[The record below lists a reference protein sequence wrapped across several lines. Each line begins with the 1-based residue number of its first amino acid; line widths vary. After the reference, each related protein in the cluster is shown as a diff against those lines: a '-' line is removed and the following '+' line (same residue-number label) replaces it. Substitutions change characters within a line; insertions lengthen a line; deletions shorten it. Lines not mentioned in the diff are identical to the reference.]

1 MNAAFING
9 VSSHIFDYDD
19 THLKTIIHPAGPVA
33 SAILA
38 LSEMQPVS
46 GKDFLNALVLGVETE
61 CRIGNAVYPNH
72 YDVGWHITGTA
83 GVFGAAAAVGK
94 LLGLSEQQMVWA
106 LGLAASQ
113 PVGLRESFGSMN
125 KSFNPGRA
133 ASNGIFAA
141 VLASKN
147 YTSSDGM
154 IEAKRGW
161 ANTISTKQD
170 YREITEGLGQR
181 YEAALNTYK
190 PFACGIVLHPAIDA
204 AIQLRG
210 EQKFTADQVK
220 RIELKVHPLVLELT
234 GKKTPHEGLEGKF
247 SIYHAVAVALIE
259 GAGGEKQ
266 FSDRAVRDPA
276 VIELRGKVVPVIDPA
291 IKPEQV
297 EMAIEL
303 NDGRVLRKRIEHA
316 IGSLEKPMSDAD
328 LERKFSDLA
337 EGIPA
342 EAADGEGH
350 GAVLEGRRPFRRRRN
365 CADGIAA
372 ERLIDI
378 RQPAPFREIT
388 ALAALQ
394 ARGTPSGPHSLQESF
409 SSGIEIAGCAA
420 FLGGGGPAKRAEHAV
435 QRRIADAEP
444 VLFTDEV
451 MTQVVLLDPA
461 PEPRSRLVGNVGDV
475 MHPFIMKNRKHHS
488 EQRGSG
494 GLRPQYKREKP
505 GGQGQVR
512 HQKPDRQ
519 KQQIQPVRLDM
530 VVVMEAVLQP
540 ARGRPCERRR
550 MKGETMHAVFAQ
562 IEQQRAEQDRDGIQR
577 QDAKQPGQR
586 LNHHGHHERC
596 NAAMAKKHE
605 KHLRLPSD
613 GLAVYPATTA
623 MRWTRAFGRSIPE
636 RAHNR
641 QS

>member
-1 MNAAFING
+1 MPFTDRRTILRAAATLPIFATASGGTSAQTTSSEAPKPAAPAPHVTRILAQYVVAARYDDLPANVRKEGVRTLLNWAGVAIGGSHHQTVDIAVSALAPFSGPAQASLFGRRERFDIMNAAFING

-38 LSEMQPVS
+38 LSEMQVVS
-46 GKDFLNALVLGVETE
+46 GKDFLNALVLGIETE

-83 GVFGAAAAVGK
+83 GVFGSAAAVGK

-133 ASNGIFAA
+133 ASSGIFAA
-141 VLASKN
+141 LLASKN

-210 EQKFTADQVK
+210 EQKFATDQVK

-234 GKKTPHEGLEGKF
+234 GKKTPQEGLEGKF

-276 VIELRGKVVPVIDPA
+276 VVELRAKVVPVINPA

-297 EMAIEL
+297 EMSIEL
-303 NDGRVLRKRIEHA
+303 GDGRVLRKRIEHA

-328 LERKFSDLA
+328 LERKFTDL
-337 EGIPA
+337 
-342 EAADGEGH
+342 
-350 GAVLEGRRPFRRRRN
+350 
-365 CADGIAA
+365 ADGI
-372 ERLIDI
+372 LPPP
-378 RQPAPFREIT
+378 QT
-388 ALAALQ
+388 AKVMELCWKVE
-394 ARGTPSGPHSLQESF
+394 SLSDA
-409 SSGIEIAGCAA
+409 GEIARMG
-420 FLGGGGPAKRAEHAV
+420 
-435 QRRIADAEP
+435 
-444 VLFTDEV
+444 
-451 MTQVVLLDPA
+451 
-461 PEPRSRLVGNVGDV
+461 SR
-475 MHPFIMKNRKHHS
+475 
-488 EQRGSG
+488 
-494 GLRPQYKREKP
+494 P
-505 GGQGQVR
+505 GV
-512 HQKPDRQ
+512 
-519 KQQIQPVRLDM
+519 
-530 VVVMEAVLQP
+530 
-540 ARGRPCERRR
+540 
-550 MKGETMHAVFAQ
+550 
-562 IEQQRAEQDRDGIQR
+562 
-577 QDAKQPGQR
+577 
-586 LNHHGHHERC
+586 
-596 NAAMAKKHE
+596 
-605 KHLRLPSD
+605 
-613 GLAVYPATTA
+613 
-623 MRWTRAFGRSIPE
+623 
-636 RAHNR
+636 
-641 QS
+641 